1 MTKGPESIFPHHL
14 FSRMNFCQLLQ
25 MCIWSEEEEGAGEE
39 IFTRPQLLHPFMQ
52 GDPQD
57 ASAHACIRLIF
68 RGLAMDLLPTSPF
81 QANVGAGKCG
91 L

>member
-25 MCIWSEEEEGAGEE
+25 MCIWSEEEDAVEE
-39 IFTRPQLLHPFMQ
+39 IFRRPQLLHPFMQ

-57 ASAHACIRLIF
+57 AQACMHLLIF